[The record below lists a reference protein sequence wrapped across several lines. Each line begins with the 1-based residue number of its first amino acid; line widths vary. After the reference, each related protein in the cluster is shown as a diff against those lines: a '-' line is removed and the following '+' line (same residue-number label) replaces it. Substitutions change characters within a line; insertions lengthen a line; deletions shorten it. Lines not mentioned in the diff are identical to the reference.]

1 VKARGFNLAAKFILI
16 ALGLGTF
23 FLGVTAYLSYRLM
36 TRQFEEHYE
45 EKALLVAKHI
55 ISDLEEGMIRR
66 VHQKLPEI
74 LDEYR
79 GKEAVE
85 VRLFNSS
92 GKEVFGAGPP
102 KPEPRVSEALQ
113 TEARLHFDERKD
125 GKEVATYIL
134 PIRRKP
140 ECRECHVGKEKHL
153 GALLI
158 SLPADKMKESL
169 SDESRKH
176 FLLFLFITAAIVAT
190 ALLAANRILIR
201 PIRRLQEGTR
211 AMEGGDLSHRIPEG
225 SGDELGALT
234 KSFNSMTSR
243 LQALFGEIE
252 RKNQELLAQQTLLL
266 REESEWQR
274 TFDAIADPVCVLD
287 RDLRIH
293 KANRAFREFF
303 SLGGE
308 ESIPVPLTDL
318 LPLSSPEGM
327 SLREQVME
335 RRPFN
340 QEYHVPRT
348 GKILQVSSFPNFS
361 SAGEFSGAVEI
372 LKDVTE
378 RKEKE
383 MRLIMTERLAA
394 LGQMAAGISHEIL
407 NPMATIGACAEGL
420 LSRLD
425 KDRVDPELFKNYLKI
440 VEEEVQR
447 CKQITRSM
455 LSFVRPRGAAE
466 TKEVDLV
473 SVLENTLEMISFQG
487 RLKNIAISRAY
498 ENRPLTVLGDEN
510 DFRQVF
516 LSVIVNAL
524 DAMEDRGALSLEA
537 GRKDKAVYVR
547 IGDTGPGIPPAM
559 LHRLFDPF
567 FTTKASKGGTG
578 LGLTI
583 ADRILREHGGEFAV
597 ETGEGKGAA
606 FTVLLPVQAGSS
618 GNFTGDS
625 GNTPASNHPHP

>member
-16 ALGLGTF
+16 ALALGTF
-23 FLGVTAYLSYRLM
+23 FLGVTAYLSYRLI

-55 ISDLEEGMIRR
+55 ISHLEEGMTRR

-79 GKEAVE
+79 GKEAAE

-92 GKEVFGAGPP
+92 GNEVFGAGPP
-102 KPEPRVSEALQ
+102 KPEPRVREALQ
-113 TEARLHFDERKD
+113 TGSRLHFDERKE

-134 PIRRKP
+134 PILRKI
-140 ECRECHVGKEKHL
+140 ECHECHAREGKHL

-158 SLPADKMKESL
+158 SLPADKMKARL
-169 SDESRKH
+169 SDENRKH

-190 ALLAANRILIR
+190 TLLAANRILIR

-243 LQALFGEIE
+243 LQALFGEID
-252 RKNQELLAQQTLLL
+252 RKNRELLAQQTLLL

-287 RDLRIH
+287 PGLRIH

-303 SLGGE
+303 SLAGE
-308 ESIPVPLTDL
+308 GSIPVPLTDL
-318 LPLSSPEGM
+318 LSLSSPDGM

-335 RRPFN
+335 RRPFS

-348 GKILQVSSFPNFS
+348 EKILQVSSFPNLS
-361 SAGEFSGAVEI
+361 SAGEFSGSVQI

-378 RKEKE
+378 RKERE

-425 KDRVDPELFKNYLKI
+425 KDRVDTELFRNYLKI

-447 CKQITRSM
+447 CKKITRSM
-455 LSFVRPRGAAE
+455 LSFVRPRGIAE
-466 TKEVDLV
+466 RREVELV

-487 RLKNIAISRAY
+487 RLKNIALSRAY
-498 ENRPLTVLGDEN
+498 QNKPLTVSGDEN
-510 DFRQVF
+510 DLRQVF
-516 LSVIVNAL
+516 VSVIVNAL
-524 DAMEDRGALSLEA
+524 DAMDDRGALSLEA
-537 GRKDKAVYVR
+537 GRKGKTVYAR
-547 IGDTGPGIPPAM
+547 ISDTGPGISPAM
-559 LHRLFDPF
+559 LPRVFDPF
-567 FTTKASKGGTG
+567 FTTKANKGGTG
-578 LGLTI
+578 LGLSI
-583 ADRILREHGGEFAV
+583 ASRILRDYGGEFAV
-597 ETGEGKGAA
+597 ETGEGKGTS
-606 FTVLLPVQAGSS
+606 FTVILPAWAGPS
-618 GNFTGDS
+618 GNFPDPPGEMPDS
-625 GNTPASNHPHP
+625 L